1 MHFLFLLQYLEILSR
16 NDFFIHQKL
25 YYSQVLFD
33 FIGLKKKKK
42 KKKKKLNKIKRQGEG
57 GVFFQRQYQTK
68 PNQIKPKPVQRLRER
83 TSEQVTLDLNMTSPY
98 ISFWV
103 TFESFEQDQGS
114 NFLD

>member
-25 YYSQVLFD
+25 YYSQVLFG
-33 FIGLKKKKK
+33 FIGMKKKKK
-42 KKKKKLNKIKRQGEG
+42 KRHKIKRQGEGG

>member
-42 KKKKKLNKIKRQGEG
+42 KKKKKIKKNKKARGGGGCSFNDNTKLN
-57 GVFFQRQYQTK
+57 QTK
-68 PNQIKPKPVQRLRER
+68 SNQSQYNGSERE
-83 TSEQVTLDLNMTSPY
+83 LANK
-98 ISFWV
+98 
-103 TFESFEQDQGS
+103 
-114 NFLD
+114 